1 MQTFLLAILLIV
13 GLYQVYS
20 AEVRV
25 AHASPDAPA
34 VDVLVNGTVVREL
47 TKIAFEEVSRYI
59 FLFPGGW
66 HFQVVPTG
74 LKTPVVL
81 DVTLELNLLTP
92 YTIVASNLLA
102 NIKPIILTDDLTIPS
117 SGRAAV
123 RFAHFSPDAPAV
135 DVVVKGGATLFSNIA
150 FGSATTYIQLNP
162 GSYTLQVKI
171 SGTSTVA
178 LEVPATLQPERIYSI
193 FAEGLVTSGGK
204 TPLKAIITL
213 DL

>member
-34 VDVLVNGTVVREL
+34 VDILVNGTLLREL
-47 TKIAFEEVSRYI
+47 TNIAFEQVSHYV
-59 FLFPGGW
+59 FLFPGSW

-74 LKTPVVL
+74 AKSPVVI
-81 DVTLELNLLTP
+81 DVTVDLNLITP
-92 YTIVASNLLA
+92 YTIAATNLLA
-102 NIKPIILTDDLTIPS
+102 NIKPILYTDDLRIPTG
-117 SGRAAV
+117 GRAAV
-123 RFAHFSPDAPAV
+123 RFIHLSSDAPAV
-135 DVVVKGGATLFSNIA
+135 DIAVKEGPTLFNNVA

-204 TPLKAIITL
+204 TPLKAIISL